1 MKWWFRQKLYI
12 QIFICIVIGIIV
24 GVVFGEKASI
34 IFPLGDIFMRLLK
47 MLIVPLTFCTLISGM
62 TKMED
67 IKNLRSVGGRIILYY
82 TGSTM
87 IAASIG
93 MIVALIMNP
102 GKEAAGI
109 LAQGS
114 EVEVQEF
121 SFIQNIVSWVPENI
135 ISSMNETN
143 MLQIIFFAIFFGT
156 VLLIL
161 GERVKTLINVVDQC
175 TDVMIKMTELVMKF
189 APYGILALIAKM
201 VTSLEGTMI
210 KEVGKFILTDYI
222 GLVLILLLAYPTLLK
237 LFAKIK
243 PNKFYKAVSPAM
255 LVAASTT
262 SSNATLPVSM
272 RVARENLKVTEKIY
286 GFTLPLGATVNMDG
300 MANALGVIGVFA
312 FNVYNVP
319 ITFTSVFQFVFLG
332 LVLSTGCAGV
342 KGAGIVMSSI
352 LLKSLNLPLDLV
364 PIFAAIWPIIDIG
377 HTTLNITGDLT
388 GTAIVSASLGEMN
401 VEEFNN
407 SQISKTKA

>member
-67 IKNLRSVGGRIILYY
+67 IKNLRSVGGRIIIYY
-82 TGSTM
+82 TATTM

-93 MIVALIMNP
+93 MIVALITNP
-102 GKEAAGI
+102 GKGAAGI
-109 LAQGS
+109 LTQGS

-121 SFIQNIVSWVPENI
+121 SFINNIVSWVPENI
-135 ISSMNETN
+135 ITAMNETN
-143 MLQIIFFAIFFGT
+143 MLQIIFFAIFFGA

-189 APYGILALIAKM
+189 APYGILTLIAKM

-243 PNKFYKAVSPAM
+243 PIKFYKAVSPAM

-272 RVARENLKVTEKIY
+272 RVARENLKVPEKIY

-312 FNVYNVP
+312 FNIYNVP

-352 LLKSLNLPLDLV
+352 LLKSLNLLLDLV

>member
-1 MKWWFRQKLYI
+1 
-12 QIFICIVIGIIV
+12 
-24 GVVFGEKASI
+24 
-34 IFPLGDIFMRLLK
+34 

-67 IKNLRSVGGRIILYY
+67 IKNLKSVGGRIIIYY
-82 TGSTM
+82 TATTM

-135 ISSMNETN
+135 ITAMNETN

-312 FNVYNVP
+312 FNIYNVP